1 MSIAYAIFCLLIASA
16 IRLEEGLKEVD
27 MGFSERLALAMKN
40 AGYTQGRLAK
50 DVGMAQSSINKLL
63 KEASGSR
70 KTVELASVLGV
81 RPEWLS
87 TGEGEMS
94 AYSLHEQNAVYQV
107 KPSSNGFYRVDVL
120 DVKASAGPG
129 SLVTSDFIETIR
141 AIEYTTEQARAL
153 FGNRP
158 ATHVKVITV
167 NGDSMDGTISP
178 GDQIFVDTAV
188 NHFDGDGVYVF
199 VFGKT
204 LHVKRLQMQRDRLA
218 VISDN
223 SIYEKWYVE
232 ADDEGMFYV
241 MAKVLLR
248 QSVDYKRFA

>member
-1 MSIAYAIFCLLIASA
+1 
-16 IRLEEGLKEVD
+16 
-27 MGFSERLALAMKN
+27 MGFSERLAQAMKH

-50 DVGMAQSSINKLL
+50 DVGMAQSSVNKLL
-63 KEASGSR
+63 KEANGSR
-70 KTVELASVLGV
+70 KTVEIASVLGV

-87 TGEGEMS
+87 TGEGEMAS
-94 AYSLHEQNAVYQV
+94 SGAREPAALYQV
-107 KPSSNGFYRVDVL
+107 KPSQNGIYRVDVL

-129 SLVTSDFIETIR
+129 SIVTSDFIETIR

-178 GDQIFVDTAV
+178 GDQIFVDTGV
-188 NHFDGDGVYVF
+188 THFDGDGVYVF

-223 SIYEKWYVE
+223 PIYEKWYVE
-232 ADDEGMFYV
+232 PEDEDAFYV

>member
-1 MSIAYAIFCLLIASA
+1 
-16 IRLEEGLKEVD
+16 
-27 MGFSERLALAMKN
+27 MGFSERLAQAMKH

-50 DVGMAQSSINKLL
+50 DVGMAQSSVNKLL
-63 KEASGSR
+63 KDANGSR
-70 KTVELASVLGV
+70 KTVEIASVLGV

-87 TGEGEMS
+87 TGEGEMASSS
-94 AYSLHEQNAVYQV
+94 AREPSALYQV
-107 KPSSNGFYRVDVL
+107 KPSLNGIYRVDVL

-129 SLVTSDFIETIR
+129 SIVTSDFIETIR

-178 GDQIFVDTAV
+178 GDQIFVDTGV
-188 NHFDGDGVYVF
+188 THFDGDGVYVF

-223 SIYEKWYVE
+223 PIYEKWYVE
-232 ADDEGMFYV
+232 PEDEDAFYV

-248 QSVDYKRFA
+248 QSIDYKRFA

>member
-1 MSIAYAIFCLLIASA
+1 
-16 IRLEEGLKEVD
+16 
-27 MGFSERLALAMKN
+27 
-40 AGYTQGRLAK
+40 
-50 DVGMAQSSINKLL
+50 MAQSSVNKLL
-63 KEASGSR
+63 KNAKGSR
-70 KTVELASVLGV
+70 KTVEIASVLGV

-87 TGEGEMS
+87 TGEGEMTAGGTREPTALYHVKS
-94 AYSLHEQNAVYQV
+94 SL
-107 KPSSNGFYRVDVL
+107 NGIYRVDVL

-129 SLVTSDFIETIR
+129 TIVTSDFIETIR

-178 GDQIFVDTAV
+178 GDQIFVDTGV
-188 NHFDGDGVYVF
+188 THFDGDGVYVF

-223 SIYEKWYVE
+223 PIYEKWYVE
-232 ADDEGMFYV
+232 AGDEDSFYV

-248 QSVDYKRFA
+248 QSIDYKRFA

>member
-1 MSIAYAIFCLLIASA
+1 
-16 IRLEEGLKEVD
+16 
-27 MGFSERLALAMKN
+27 MGFSDRLAQAMKH

-50 DVGMAQSSINKLL
+50 DVGMAQSSVNKLL
-63 KEASGSR
+63 KDANGSR
-70 KTVELASVLGV
+70 KTVEIASVLGV

-87 TGEGEMS
+87 TGEGEMAS
-94 AYSLHEQNAVYQV
+94 SGAREPTALYQV
-107 KPSSNGFYRVDVL
+107 KPSLNGIYRVDVL

-129 SLVTSDFIETIR
+129 TIVTSDFIETIR
-141 AIEYTTEQARAL
+141 AIEYTNEQARAL

-178 GDQIFVDTAV
+178 GDQIFVDTGV
-188 NHFDGDGVYVF
+188 THFDGDGVYVF

-223 SIYEKWYVE
+223 PIYEKWYVE
-232 ADDEGMFYV
+232 PEDEDAFYV

>member
-1 MSIAYAIFCLLIASA
+1 
-16 IRLEEGLKEVD
+16 
-27 MGFSERLALAMKN
+27 MGFSERLAQAMKR

-50 DVGMAQSSINKLL
+50 DVGMAQSSVNKLL
-63 KEASGSR
+63 KEANGSR
-70 KTVELASVLGV
+70 KTVEIASVLGV

-87 TGEGEMS
+87 TGEGEMAS
-94 AYSLHEQNAVYQV
+94 SGAREPTALYQV
-107 KPSSNGFYRVDVL
+107 KPSLNGIYRVDVL

-129 SLVTSDFIETIR
+129 AIVTSDFIETIR

-178 GDQIFVDTAV
+178 GDQIFVDTGV
-188 NHFDGDGVYVF
+188 TYFDGDGVYVF

-223 SIYEKWYVE
+223 PIYEKWYVE
-232 ADDEGMFYV
+232 PEDEDAFYV

>member
-1 MSIAYAIFCLLIASA
+1 
-16 IRLEEGLKEVD
+16 
-27 MGFSERLALAMKN
+27 MGFSERLAQAMKH

-50 DVGMAQSSINKLL
+50 DVGMAQSSVNKLL
-63 KEASGSR
+63 KEANGSR
-70 KTVELASVLGV
+70 KTVEIASVLGV

-87 TGEGEMS
+87 TGEGEMASSS
-94 AYSLHEQNAVYQV
+94 AREPSAPYQV
-107 KPSSNGFYRVDVL
+107 KPSLNGIYRVDVL

-129 SLVTSDFIETIR
+129 SIVTSDFIETIR

-158 ATHVKVITV
+158 STHVKVITV

-178 GDQIFVDTAV
+178 GDQIFVDTGV
-188 NHFDGDGVYVF
+188 THFDGDGVYVF

-223 SIYEKWYVE
+223 PIYEKWYVE
-232 ADDEGMFYV
+232 PEDEDAFYV

-248 QSVDYKRFA
+248 QSIDYKRFA

>member
-1 MSIAYAIFCLLIASA
+1 
-16 IRLEEGLKEVD
+16 
-27 MGFSERLALAMKN
+27 MGFSERLAQAMSH
-40 AGYTQGRLAK
+40 AGYTQGGLAK
-50 DVGMAQSSINKLL
+50 AVGMAQSSVNKLL
-63 KEASGSR
+63 NNANSSR
-70 KTVELASVLGV
+70 KTVEIASVLGV

-87 TGEGEMS
+87 TGEGEMLAAGLGEPS
-94 AYSLHEQNAVYQV
+94 ALYTV
-107 KPSSNGFYRVDVL
+107 KPSNDGIYRVDVL

-129 SLVTSDFIETIR
+129 ALVTSDFIETIR
-141 AIEYTTEQARAL
+141 AIEYTNEQARAL

-158 ATHVKVITV
+158 ASHVKVITV

-178 GDQIFVDTAV
+178 GDQIFVDTGV
-188 NHFDGDGVYVF
+188 THFDGDGVYVF

-223 SIYEKWYVE
+223 PIYEKWYVE
-232 ADDEGMFYV
+232 PGDEDTFYV

>member
-1 MSIAYAIFCLLIASA
+1 
-16 IRLEEGLKEVD
+16 
-27 MGFSERLALAMKN
+27 
-40 AGYTQGRLAK
+40 
-50 DVGMAQSSINKLL
+50 
-63 KEASGSR
+63 
-70 KTVELASVLGV
+70 
-81 RPEWLS
+81 
-87 TGEGEMS
+87 
-94 AYSLHEQNAVYQV
+94 
-107 KPSSNGFYRVDVL
+107 
-120 DVKASAGPG
+120 
-129 SLVTSDFIETIR
+129 
-141 AIEYTTEQARAL
+141 

-178 GDQIFVDTAV
+178 GDQIFVDTGV
-188 NHFDGDGVYVF
+188 THFDGDGVYVF

-223 SIYEKWYVE
+223 PIYEKWYVE
-232 ADDEGMFYV
+232 PEDEDAFYV

>member
-1 MSIAYAIFCLLIASA
+1 
-16 IRLEEGLKEVD
+16 
-27 MGFSERLALAMKN
+27 MGFSERLAQAMKH

-50 DVGMAQSSINKLL
+50 DVGMAQSSVNKLL
-63 KEASGSR
+63 KEANGSR
-70 KTVELASVLGV
+70 KTVEIASVLGV

-87 TGEGEMS
+87 TGKGEM
-94 AYSLHEQNAVYQV
+94 AAGGTREPTALYQV
-107 KPSSNGFYRVDVL
+107 KPSLNGIYRVDVL

-129 SLVTSDFIETIR
+129 TLVTSDFIETIR

-178 GDQIFVDTAV
+178 GDQIFVDTGV
-188 NHFDGDGVYVF
+188 THFDGDGVYVF

-223 SIYEKWYVE
+223 PIYEKWYVE
-232 ADDEGMFYV
+232 PEDEDAFYV

>member
-1 MSIAYAIFCLLIASA
+1 
-16 IRLEEGLKEVD
+16 
-27 MGFSERLALAMKN
+27 MGFSERLAQAMKH

-50 DVGMAQSSINKLL
+50 DVGMAQSSVNKLL
-63 KEASGSR
+63 KEANGSR
-70 KTVELASVLGV
+70 KTVEIASVLGV

-87 TGEGEMS
+87 TGEGEMASSS
-94 AYSLHEQNAVYQV
+94 AREPTALYQV
-107 KPSSNGFYRVDVL
+107 KPSLNGIYRVDVL

-129 SLVTSDFIETIR
+129 AIVTSDFIETIR

-178 GDQIFVDTAV
+178 GDQIFVDTGV
-188 NHFDGDGVYVF
+188 THFDGDGVYVF

-223 SIYEKWYVE
+223 PIYEKWYVE
-232 ADDEGMFYV
+232 PEDEDTFYV

>member
-1 MSIAYAIFCLLIASA
+1 MEVMA
-16 IRLEEGLKEVD
+16 EVD
-27 MGFSERLALAMKN
+27 MGFSERLAQAMKH

-50 DVGMAQSSINKLL
+50 DVGMAQSSIHKLL
-63 KEASGSR
+63 NDANGSR
-70 KTVELASVLGV
+70 KSVEIASVLGV

-87 TGEGEMS
+87 TGEGEMAAIGTS
-94 AYSLHEQNAVYQV
+94 EPTALYRV
-107 KPSSNGFYRVDVL
+107 KPSLNGIYRVDVL

-129 SLVTSDFIETIR
+129 TLVTSDFIETIR

-167 NGDSMDGTISP
+167 NGDSMEGTISP
-178 GDQIFVDTAV
+178 GDQIFVDTGV
-188 NHFDGDGVYVF
+188 THFDGDGVYVF

-223 SIYEKWYVE
+223 PIYEKWYVE
-232 ADDEGMFYV
+232 AGDEDTFYI

>member
-1 MSIAYAIFCLLIASA
+1 
-16 IRLEEGLKEVD
+16 
-27 MGFSERLALAMKN
+27 MGFSERLAQAMKH

-50 DVGMAQSSINKLL
+50 NVGMAQSSVNKLL
-63 KEASGSR
+63 KDANGSR
-70 KTVELASVLGV
+70 KTVEIASVLGV

-87 TGEGEMS
+87 TGEGEMTS
-94 AYSLHEQNAVYQV
+94 SGERETTALYQV
-107 KPSSNGFYRVDVL
+107 KPSVNGVYRVDVL

-129 SLVTSDFIETIR
+129 TIVTSDFIETIR

-178 GDQIFVDTAV
+178 GDQIFVDIGVT
-188 NHFDGDGVYVF
+188 HFDGDGVYVF

-223 SIYEKWYVE
+223 PIYEKWYVE
-232 ADDEGMFYV
+232 AGDEDSFYV

-248 QSVDYKRFA
+248 QSIDYKRFA

>member
-1 MSIAYAIFCLLIASA
+1 
-16 IRLEEGLKEVD
+16 
-27 MGFSERLALAMKN
+27 MGFSERLGHAMDV
-40 AGYTQGRLAK
+40 AGYTQAKLAK
-50 DVGMAQSSINKLL
+50 DVGMAQSSVNKLL
-63 KEASGSR
+63 KGAKGSR
-70 KTVELASVLGV
+70 KTVEIASVLGV

-87 TGEGEMS
+87 TGQGEMFES
-94 AYSLHEQNAVYQV
+94 GIREVNTPYQI
-107 KPSSNGFYRVDVL
+107 KPVLNEIYRVDVL

-158 ATHVKVITV
+158 AANVKVITV

-178 GDQIFVDTAV
+178 GDQIFVDTGV
-188 NHFDGDGVYVF
+188 THFDGDGVYVF

-223 SIYEKWYVE
+223 PIYEKWYIE
-232 ADDEGMFYV
+232 SEDEDQFYV

-248 QSVDYKRFA
+248 QSIDYKRFA

>member
-1 MSIAYAIFCLLIASA
+1 
-16 IRLEEGLKEVD
+16 
-27 MGFSERLALAMKN
+27 MGFSERLAHAMN
-40 AGYTQGRLAK
+40 VAGYTQARLAK
-50 DVGMAQSSINKLL
+50 DVGMAQSSVNKLL
-63 KEASGSR
+63 NGANSSR
-70 KTVELASVLGV
+70 KTVEIASVLRV

-87 TGEGEMS
+87 TGHGEMQETG
-94 AYSLHEQNAVYQV
+94 AREATAIYLV
-107 KPSSNGFYRVDVL
+107 KPSMNGVYRVDVL

-141 AIEYTTEQARAL
+141 AIEYTTEQARSL

-158 ATHVKVITV
+158 ADHVKVITV

-178 GDQIFVDTAV
+178 GDQIFVDTGV
-188 NHFDGDGVYVF
+188 THFDGDGVYVF

-223 SIYEKWYVE
+223 PIYEKWYVE
-232 ADDEGMFYV
+232 SGDEDQFYV

-248 QSVDYKRFA
+248 QSIEYKRFA

>member
-1 MSIAYAIFCLLIASA
+1 
-16 IRLEEGLKEVD
+16 
-27 MGFSERLALAMKN
+27 MGFSERLAQAMKH

-50 DVGMAQSSINKLL
+50 DVGMAQSSVNKLL
-63 KEASGSR
+63 KEANGSR
-70 KTVELASVLGV
+70 KTVEIASVLGV

-87 TGEGEMS
+87 TGEGEMASSS
-94 AYSLHEQNAVYQV
+94 AREPSALYQV
-107 KPSSNGFYRVDVL
+107 KPSLNGIYRVDVL

-129 SLVTSDFIETIR
+129 SIVTSDFIETIR

-178 GDQIFVDTAV
+178 GDQIFVDTGV
-188 NHFDGDGVYVF
+188 THFDGDGVYVF

-223 SIYEKWYVE
+223 PIYEKWYVE
-232 ADDEGMFYV
+232 PEDEDAFYV

-248 QSVDYKRFA
+248 QSIDYKRFA

>member
-1 MSIAYAIFCLLIASA
+1 
-16 IRLEEGLKEVD
+16 
-27 MGFSERLALAMKN
+27 MGFSERLAQAMKH

-50 DVGMAQSSINKLL
+50 DVGMAQSSVNKLL
-63 KEASGSR
+63 KDANGSR
-70 KTVELASVLGV
+70 KTVEIASVLGV

-87 TGEGEMS
+87 TGEGEMAS
-94 AYSLHEQNAVYQV
+94 SGAREPTALYQV
-107 KPSSNGFYRVDVL
+107 KPSLNWIYRVDVL

-129 SLVTSDFIETIR
+129 TLVTSDFIETIR
-141 AIEYTTEQARAL
+141 AIEYTNEQARAL

-178 GDQIFVDTAV
+178 GDQIFVDIGVT
-188 NHFDGDGVYVF
+188 HFDGDGVYVF

-223 SIYEKWYVE
+223 PIYEKWYVE
-232 ADDEGMFYV
+232 PEDEDAFYV

>member
-1 MSIAYAIFCLLIASA
+1 
-16 IRLEEGLKEVD
+16 
-27 MGFSERLALAMKN
+27 MGFSERLAQAMEN

-50 DVGMAQSSINKLL
+50 EVDMAQSSVNKLL
-63 KEASGSR
+63 KNAKGSR
-70 KTVELASVLGV
+70 KTVEIASVLGV

-87 TGEGEMS
+87 TGEGEMAAGGARES
-94 AYSLHEQNAVYQV
+94 TALYQA
-107 KPSSNGFYRVDVL
+107 KPSLNGIYRVDVL

-129 SLVTSDFIETIR
+129 TLVTSDFIETIR
-141 AIEYTTEQARAL
+141 AIEYTNEQARAL

-178 GDQIFVDTAV
+178 GDQIFVDTGV
-188 NHFDGDGVYVF
+188 THFDGDGVYVF

-223 SIYEKWYVE
+223 PIYEKWYVE
-232 ADDEGMFYV
+232 PEDEDAFYV

>member
-1 MSIAYAIFCLLIASA
+1 
-16 IRLEEGLKEVD
+16 
-27 MGFSERLALAMKN
+27 MGFSERLAQAMES

-50 DVGMAQSSINKLL
+50 EVDMAQSSVNKLL
-63 KEASGSR
+63 KNAKGSR
-70 KTVELASVLGV
+70 KTVEIASVLGV

-87 TGEGEMS
+87 TGEGEM
-94 AYSLHEQNAVYQV
+94 AAGGTREPTALYQV
-107 KPSSNGFYRVDVL
+107 KSALNGIYRVDVL

-129 SLVTSDFIETIR
+129 TIVTSDFIETIR

-178 GDQIFVDTAV
+178 GDQIFVDTGV
-188 NHFDGDGVYVF
+188 THFDGDGVYVF

-223 SIYEKWYVE
+223 PIYEKWYVE
-232 ADDEGMFYV
+232 AGDEDSFYV

-248 QSVDYKRFA
+248 QSIDYKRFA

>member
-1 MSIAYAIFCLLIASA
+1 MEHVI
-16 IRLEEGLKEVD
+16 EVN
-27 MGFSERLALAMKN
+27 MGFSERLAQAMKH

-50 DVGMAQSSINKLL
+50 DVGMAQSSVNKLL
-63 KEASGSR
+63 KEANGSR
-70 KTVELASVLGV
+70 KTVEIASVLGV

-87 TGEGEMS
+87 TGEGEMASSS
-94 AYSLHEQNAVYQV
+94 AREPTALYQV
-107 KPSSNGFYRVDVL
+107 KPSLNGIYRVDVL

-129 SLVTSDFIETIR
+129 AIVTSDFIETIR

-178 GDQIFVDTAV
+178 GDQIFVDTGV
-188 NHFDGDGVYVF
+188 THFDGDGVYVF

-223 SIYEKWYVE
+223 PIYEKWYVE
-232 ADDEGMFYV
+232 PEDEDTFYV

>member
-1 MSIAYAIFCLLIASA
+1 
-16 IRLEEGLKEVD
+16 
-27 MGFSERLALAMKN
+27 MGFSERLAQAMKH

-50 DVGMAQSSINKLL
+50 DVGRAQSSVNKLL
-63 KEASGSR
+63 KDANGSR
-70 KTVELASVLGV
+70 KTVEIASVLGV

-87 TGEGEMS
+87 TGEGEMAS
-94 AYSLHEQNAVYQV
+94 SGAREPTALYQV
-107 KPSSNGFYRVDVL
+107 KPSLNGIYRVDVL

-129 SLVTSDFIETIR
+129 TIVTSDFIETIR
-141 AIEYTTEQARAL
+141 AIEYTNEQARAL

-178 GDQIFVDTAV
+178 GDQIFVDTGV
-188 NHFDGDGVYVF
+188 THFDGDGVYVF

-223 SIYEKWYVE
+223 PIYEKWYVE
-232 ADDEGMFYV
+232 PEDEDAFYV

>member
-1 MSIAYAIFCLLIASA
+1 
-16 IRLEEGLKEVD
+16 
-27 MGFSERLALAMKN
+27 MGFSERLAQAMES

-50 DVGMAQSSINKLL
+50 EVDMAQSSVNKLL
-63 KEASGSR
+63 KNAKGSR
-70 KTVELASVLGV
+70 KTVEIASVLGV

-87 TGEGEMS
+87 TGEGEM
-94 AYSLHEQNAVYQV
+94 AAGGTREPTALYQV
-107 KPSSNGFYRVDVL
+107 KSSLNGIYRVDVL

-129 SLVTSDFIETIR
+129 TIVTSDFIETIR

-178 GDQIFVDTAV
+178 GDQIFVDTGV
-188 NHFDGDGVYVF
+188 THFDGDGVYVF
-199 VFGKT
+199 VFGRT

-223 SIYEKWYVE
+223 PIYEKWYVE
-232 ADDEGMFYV
+232 AGDEDSFYV

-248 QSVDYKRFA
+248 QSIDYKRFA

>member
-1 MSIAYAIFCLLIASA
+1 
-16 IRLEEGLKEVD
+16 
-27 MGFSERLALAMKN
+27 MGFSERLAQAMKY

-50 DVGMAQSSINKLL
+50 DVGMAQSSVNKLL
-63 KEASGSR
+63 KEANGSR
-70 KTVELASVLGV
+70 KTVEIASVLGV

-87 TGEGEMS
+87 TGEGEMAS
-94 AYSLHEQNAVYQV
+94 SGARETTALYQV
-107 KPSSNGFYRVDVL
+107 KPSLNGIYRVDVL

-129 SLVTSDFIETIR
+129 SIVTSDFIETIR
-141 AIEYTTEQARAL
+141 AIEYTNEQARAL

-178 GDQIFVDTAV
+178 GDQIFVDTGV
-188 NHFDGDGVYVF
+188 THFDGDGVYVF

-223 SIYEKWYVE
+223 PIYEKWYVE
-232 ADDEGMFYV
+232 PEDEGAFYV

>member
-1 MSIAYAIFCLLIASA
+1 
-16 IRLEEGLKEVD
+16 
-27 MGFSERLALAMKN
+27 MGFSERLAQAMKR

-50 DVGMAQSSINKLL
+50 DVGMAQSSVNKLL
-63 KEASGSR
+63 KEANGSR
-70 KTVELASVLGV
+70 KTVEIASVLGV

-87 TGEGEMS
+87 TGEGEMAS
-94 AYSLHEQNAVYQV
+94 SGAREPTALYQV
-107 KPSSNGFYRVDVL
+107 KPSLNGIYRVDVL

-129 SLVTSDFIETIR
+129 AIITSDFIETIR

-178 GDQIFVDTAV
+178 GDQIFVDTSV
-188 NHFDGDGVYVF
+188 THFDGDGVYVF

-223 SIYEKWYVE
+223 PIYEKWYVE
-232 ADDEGMFYV
+232 PEDEDAFYV

>member
-1 MSIAYAIFCLLIASA
+1 
-16 IRLEEGLKEVD
+16 
-27 MGFSERLALAMKN
+27 MGFSERLAQAMKR

-50 DVGMAQSSINKLL
+50 DVGMAQSSVNKLL
-63 KEASGSR
+63 KEANGSR
-70 KTVELASVLGV
+70 KTVEIASVLGV

-87 TGEGEMS
+87 TGEGEMAS
-94 AYSLHEQNAVYQV
+94 SGAREPTALYQV
-107 KPSSNGFYRVDVL
+107 KPSLNGIYRVDVL

-129 SLVTSDFIETIR
+129 AIVTSDFIETIR

-178 GDQIFVDTAV
+178 GDQIFVDTSV
-188 NHFDGDGVYVF
+188 THFDGDGVYVF

-223 SIYEKWYVE
+223 PIYEKWYVE
-232 ADDEGMFYV
+232 PEDEDAFYV

>member
-1 MSIAYAIFCLLIASA
+1 
-16 IRLEEGLKEVD
+16 
-27 MGFSERLALAMKN
+27 MGFSERLAQAMKY

-50 DVGMAQSSINKLL
+50 DVGMAQSSVNKLL
-63 KEASGSR
+63 KEANGSR
-70 KTVELASVLGV
+70 KTVEIASVLGV

-87 TGEGEMS
+87 TGEGEMASSS
-94 AYSLHEQNAVYQV
+94 AREPSALYQI
-107 KPSSNGFYRVDVL
+107 KPSLNGIYRVDVL

-129 SLVTSDFIETIR
+129 SIVTSDFIETIR

-178 GDQIFVDTAV
+178 GDQIFVDTGV
-188 NHFDGDGVYVF
+188 THFDGDGVYVF

-223 SIYEKWYVE
+223 PIYEKWYVE
-232 ADDEGMFYV
+232 PEDEDAFYV

>member
-1 MSIAYAIFCLLIASA
+1 
-16 IRLEEGLKEVD
+16 
-27 MGFSERLALAMKN
+27 MGFSERLAQAMKH

-50 DVGMAQSSINKLL
+50 DVGMAQSSVNKLL
-63 KEASGSR
+63 KEANGSR
-70 KTVELASVLGV
+70 KTVEIASVLGV

-87 TGEGEMS
+87 TGEGEMAAS
-94 AYSLHEQNAVYQV
+94 GARDTAALYQV
-107 KPSSNGFYRVDVL
+107 KPSLNGIYRVDVL

-129 SLVTSDFIETIR
+129 TLVTSDFIETIR
-141 AIEYTTEQARAL
+141 AIEYTTEQARVL

-178 GDQIFVDTAV
+178 GDQIFVDTSV
-188 NHFDGDGVYVF
+188 THFDGDGVYVF

-223 SIYEKWYVE
+223 PIYEKWYVE
-232 ADDEGMFYV
+232 PEDEDAFYV

-248 QSVDYKRFA
+248 QSIDYKRFA

>member
-1 MSIAYAIFCLLIASA
+1 
-16 IRLEEGLKEVD
+16 
-27 MGFSERLALAMKN
+27 MGFSERLAQAMES

-50 DVGMAQSSINKLL
+50 EVNMAQSSVNKLL
-63 KEASGSR
+63 KNAKGSR
-70 KTVELASVLGV
+70 KTVEIASVLGV

-87 TGEGEMS
+87 TGEGEM
-94 AYSLHEQNAVYQV
+94 AAGGTREPTALYQV
-107 KPSSNGFYRVDVL
+107 KSSLNGIYRVDVL

-129 SLVTSDFIETIR
+129 TIVTSDFIETIR

-178 GDQIFVDTAV
+178 GDQIFVDTGV
-188 NHFDGDGVYVF
+188 THFDGDGVYVF

-223 SIYEKWYVE
+223 PIYEKWYVE
-232 ADDEGMFYV
+232 AGDEDSFYV

-248 QSVDYKRFA
+248 QSIDYKRFA

>member
-1 MSIAYAIFCLLIASA
+1 
-16 IRLEEGLKEVD
+16 
-27 MGFSERLALAMKN
+27 MGFSERLGHAMDV
-40 AGYTQGRLAK
+40 AGYTQARLAK
-50 DVGMAQSSINKLL
+50 DVGMAQSSVNKLL
-63 KEASGSR
+63 KGANGSR
-70 KTVELASVLGV
+70 KTVEIASVLGV

-87 TGEGEMS
+87 TGQGEMLES
-94 AYSLHEQNAVYQV
+94 GIREANTLCQI
-107 KPSSNGFYRVDVL
+107 KPVMNEVYRVDVL

-158 ATHVKVITV
+158 ADNVKVITV

-178 GDQIFVDTAV
+178 GDQIFVDTGV
-188 NHFDGDGVYVF
+188 THFDGDGVYVF

-223 SIYEKWYVE
+223 PIYEKLYVE
-232 ADDEGMFYV
+232 SEDEDQFYV

-248 QSVDYKRFA
+248 QSIEYKRFA

>member
-1 MSIAYAIFCLLIASA
+1 
-16 IRLEEGLKEVD
+16 
-27 MGFSERLALAMKN
+27 MGFSERLAQAMKH

-50 DVGMAQSSINKLL
+50 DVGMAQSSVNKLL
-63 KEASGSR
+63 KEANGSR
-70 KTVELASVLGV
+70 KTVEIASVLGV

-87 TGEGEMS
+87 TGEGEMAAS
-94 AYSLHEQNAVYQV
+94 GARDTAELYQV
-107 KPSSNGFYRVDVL
+107 KPSLNGIYRVDVL

-129 SLVTSDFIETIR
+129 TLVTSDFIETIR
-141 AIEYTTEQARAL
+141 AIEYTTEQARVL

-178 GDQIFVDTAV
+178 GDQIFVDTSV
-188 NHFDGDGVYVF
+188 THFDGDGVYVF

-223 SIYEKWYVE
+223 PIYEKWYVE
-232 ADDEGMFYV
+232 PEDEDAFYV

-248 QSVDYKRFA
+248 QSIDYKRFA